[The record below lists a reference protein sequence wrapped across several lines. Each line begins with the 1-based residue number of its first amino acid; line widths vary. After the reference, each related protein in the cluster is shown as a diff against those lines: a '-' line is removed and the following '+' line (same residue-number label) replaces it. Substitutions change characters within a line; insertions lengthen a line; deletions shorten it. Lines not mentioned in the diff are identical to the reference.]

1 MQVPTISDIEKRL
14 DKLYATDLRAYIE
27 DVKTIKG
34 LGYKVF
40 KNGNG
45 KHKVRLNEE
54 NRF

>member
-1 MQVPTISDIEKRL
+1 MQTPTINDIEKRL

-27 DVKTIKG
+27 DVKIIKG

-40 KNGNG
+40 KNGND
-45 KHKVRLNEE
+45 KHKVKFNEE